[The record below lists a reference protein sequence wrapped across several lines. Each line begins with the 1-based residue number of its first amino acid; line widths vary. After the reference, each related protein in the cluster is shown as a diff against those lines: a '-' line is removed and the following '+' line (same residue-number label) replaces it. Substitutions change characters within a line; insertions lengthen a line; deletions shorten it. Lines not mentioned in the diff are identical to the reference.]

1 MRDHPLLP
9 AGRGF
14 APVRL
19 IDQRRDVSRR
29 SYAAGGFTLLEVALV
44 IGLMVLLAAFAW
56 PALQRRFEHSQLPES
71 GDQMR
76 SLLELTRAQAMM
88 DHRRY
93 RIRFAPNERQPIV
106 EWEKDPFQAPG
117 KFELVKADWTADDR
131 LMGEAQVHEVR
142 PGRPEYTLPLDDERS
157 EQQQTETTE
166 VVVGGEDGATP
177 VAEDDSA
184 TAPPPAEKM
193 DDAPIDE
200 KRPPLIFEPDGSS
213 DWATLIIANVTPEK
227 PIEDGAEQ
235 IWIEIDG
242 RSGLASIRPP
252 LSEQEMADESL
263 RVPRSK
269 LRPPEVAFGKDAS
282 INAVT
287 QQQGS
292 QENQNGEQ
300 QLGLGG
306 DGAGAGGQP
315 KLPNGASSLDAM
327 NQLNKLAGQM
337 PQGSGDAS
345 GQGKQPPDR
354 KQGDGLPGQRPPR
367 QRPPQGQ
374 PSQEGNQQNQDS
386 NEQPSDGSQDN
397 NQADQNNQN
406 DQNDQNQNNDN
417 QNDPTT
423 QPSDQQ
429 P

>member
-1 MRDHPLLP
+1 MRDHPSLP

-29 SYAAGGFTLLEVALV
+29 AYAAGGFTLLEVVLV
-44 IGLMVLLAAFAW
+44 IGLMVLLASFAW
-56 PALQRRFEHSQLPES
+56 PALQSRFDHAQLPES
-71 GDQMR
+71 GDQLR
-76 SLLELTRAQAMM
+76 SLMELTRAQARI

-117 KFELVKADWTADDR
+117 KFEAVKADWTSDDR
-131 LMGEAQVHEVR
+131 LLGDAQVHEIR

-157 EQQQTETTE
+157 EQQETETTE
-166 VVVGGEDGATP
+166 VVVGG
-177 VAEDDSA
+177 DDSA
-184 TAPPPAEKM
+184 VAATDDGAAAAPPPAEKL

-200 KRPPLIFEPDGSS
+200 KRPALVFEPDGSS
-213 DWATLIIANVTPEK
+213 DWATIIVANVTSEK
-227 PIEDGAEQ
+227 PLEDSAEQ

-242 RSGLASIRPP
+242 RSGLASIRPS
-252 LSEQEMADESL
+252 LSEQEMADASL

-269 LRPPEVAFGKDAS
+269 LRPPEVAFGKDMS

-287 QQQGS
+287 QQKPGQGTA
-292 QENQNGEQ
+292 ENGEKTA
-300 QLGLGG
+300 GLGG
-306 DGAGAGGQP
+306 DGMGAGGGTP
-315 KLPNGASSLDAM
+315 KLPGGASSLDAL
-327 NQLNKLAGQM
+327 NQLSKLAGGQQ
-337 PQGSGDAS
+337 PGGGDQN

-374 PSQEGNQQNQDS
+374 PSQGENQNQNQQN
-386 NEQPSDGSQDN
+386 
-397 NQADQNNQN
+397 DQNQN
-406 DQNDQNQNNDN
+406 DQTPTDGSQTDTNNQNNDN
-417 QNDPTT
+417 QNDTTT
-423 QPSDQQ
+423 QPTDQQ